1 MFGGRNTAGPS
12 PRPESLL
19 TYISWYINGYG
30 RSWTPLDVNPKMRP
44 VYGQFAG
51 SEGVLLAAT
60 EQKAFLGNMWGRP
73 GRDHTCGTLLP
84 NSLVVPVMPRG

>member
-51 SEGVLLAAT
+51 SEGGCL
-60 EQKAFLGNMWGRP
+60 
-73 GRDHTCGTLLP
+73 
-84 NSLVVPVMPRG
+84 